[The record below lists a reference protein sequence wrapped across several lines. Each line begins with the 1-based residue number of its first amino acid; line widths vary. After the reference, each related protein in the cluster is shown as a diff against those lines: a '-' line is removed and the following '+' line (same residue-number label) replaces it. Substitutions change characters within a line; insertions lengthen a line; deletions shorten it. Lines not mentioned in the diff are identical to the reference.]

1 LQITERRKTN
11 MQRKIKLL
19 GAILVFALIVS
30 AAAMVGATWTD
41 NSIVKL
47 TSSTATDSFT
57 TTVVGVATNAVET
70 PIDINGVY
78 YTSSNIATFAP
89 PVQSGD
95 PNHPSTVE
103 ISASGFVPGDYA
115 VFQVTIKN
123 TGSATLAFTNYE
135 YADNF
140 IDSLG
145 NKIAYTFPSN
155 DLYQPGYTTTIHGPY
170 SQAFS
175 ANWDTST
182 SVSAMTTIFQNYLT
196 NNAAAGC
203 ASTWCQDNAFIGTT
217 LPTTLA
223 PGATFVYY
231 IYTGLG
237 VDTIYGIPSCLYSV
251 TIPLVAAQ

>member
-1 LQITERRKTN
+1 MKS
-11 MQRKIKLL
+11 KIKLF
-19 GAILVFALIVS
+19 GAVLICALVIS
-30 AAAMVGATWTD
+30 AAAAVSATWVNQD
-41 NSIVKL
+41 VVKL
-47 TSSTATDSFT
+47 ISSTATDSFT
-57 TTVVGVATNAVET
+57 TTVVGVATNAVNT

-95 PNHPSTVE
+95 PNNPSTVE

-123 TGSATLAFTNYE
+123 TGSATLAFSNYE

-140 IDSLG
+140 IDSQG
-145 NKIAYTFPSN
+145 NKISYTFPAT
-155 DLYQPGYTTTIHGPY
+155 DPHQPGYTTTIHGPY

-175 ANWDTST
+175 ANWDTAG
-182 SVSAMTTIFQNYLT
+182 SVSAMTTLFQTYIDT
-196 NNAAAGC
+196 TVVGC
-203 ASTWCQDNAFIGTT
+203 ASTWCQDNAFIGGS

-237 VDTIYGIPSCLYSV
+237 VDTIYGIPPCLYSV
-251 TIPLVAAQ
+251 TIPLTAAQ